1 MTAITVVLII
11 ALIIWNY
18 VGYYLVSRFQKLF
31 GAHPDDPSETP
42 GARSFGLAHIV
53 SIYIGIYALL
63 IYFIIKF

>member
-18 VGYYLVSRFQKLF
+18 V
-31 GAHPDDPSETP
+31 
-42 GARSFGLAHIV
+42 ARSFGLAHIV